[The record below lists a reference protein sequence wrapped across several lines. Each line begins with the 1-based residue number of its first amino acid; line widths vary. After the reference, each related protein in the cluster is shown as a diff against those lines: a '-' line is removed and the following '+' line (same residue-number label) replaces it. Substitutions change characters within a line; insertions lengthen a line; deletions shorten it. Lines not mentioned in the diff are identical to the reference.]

1 MGSKAVAKAMIC
13 PQTCSAPGITPERT
27 ICWQAAR
34 MLSTP
39 LFTGMIPLMSVAIEL
54 SLVFL
59 PGRSPPLRFGR
70 GGSGAAAGEEPREVS
85 EERSGAV
92 GDIYLRE
99 RPPG

>member
-1 MGSKAVAKAMIC
+1 
-13 PQTCSAPGITPERT
+13 
-27 ICWQAAR
+27 

-39 LFTGMIPLMSVAIEL
+39 VFTGMIPLMSVAIEL

-59 PGRSPPLRFGR
+59 SGRSPPLKFGR
-70 GGSGAAAGEEPREVS
+70 GGSGAAAGEEPREVGS

-92 GDIYLRE
+92 GDIYLCE